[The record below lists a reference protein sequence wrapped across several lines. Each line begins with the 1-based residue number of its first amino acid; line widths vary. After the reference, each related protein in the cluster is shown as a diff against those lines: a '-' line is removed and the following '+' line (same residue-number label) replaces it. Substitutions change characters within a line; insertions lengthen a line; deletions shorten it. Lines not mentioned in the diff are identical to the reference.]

1 MSESTTATRGLT
13 SQYTAQVAEDL
24 ERNAK
29 EQERIGA
36 EIAALQEQLTAL
48 QQDHAVLVSLRQALG
63 LAPVPA
69 APVPAAP
76 APAVTPGAPV
86 PAPRKRSGTA
96 TNRPAKA
103 TAKPVKKAKKSEQT
117 GKPAEKAL
125 EKAADKPATRKPA
138 ATKAPAGTSAKT
150 ADAAKPAQ
158 PTLVTLV
165 REHLTEQSE
174 PRSAAEI
181 ATALERLH
189 PERAVK
195 TTVVR
200 NTLEA
205 LVAKDQAHRSKQGS
219 SVFYTAVN
227 AEADKPSEEK
237 PV

>member
-1 MSESTTATRGLT
+1 MSESTTTAPGLT

-48 QQDHAVLVSLRQALG
+48 RQDHAVLVNLREALG
-63 LAPVPA
+63 LAPA
-69 APVPAAP
+69 ATAP

-86 PAPRKRSGTA
+86 PAPRKKSGA
-96 TNRPAKA
+96 ASGKPAKA
-103 TAKPVKKAKKSEQT
+103 PARKAEKSAAKP
-117 GKPAEKAL
+117 
-125 EKAADKPATRKPA
+125 ADKPAARTSTSRSA
-138 ATKAPAGTSAKT
+138 AKKAPSKARAKT
-150 ADAAKPAQ
+150 PAKNTGAQ
-158 PTLVTLV
+158 KAEKSAPTLVTLV
-165 REHLTEQSE
+165 RDHLTGQTE

-181 ATALERLH
+181 AAALDKLH

-205 LVAKDQAHRSKQGS
+205 LVAKDRAHRSKQGS
-219 SVFYTAVN
+219 SVFYTAVT
-227 AEADKPSEEK
+227 AESGAPEQEK
-237 PV
+237 QPAQ